1 MNPNLNHC
9 GMILSGEFVTP
20 FIESFSFMVTSDVL
34 ITNRTSLKNMP
45 YFDFHAFIHHLSHN
59 QETISLLIP
68 ATCII
73 NEIISSLITAFELI
87 KDFINM
93 QKWSTWSQK
102 KMSISYSLFQ
112 NQYNKWSIQQ
122 LFFIPFFFFFTVDY
136 SSVVFFKKKLS
147 TCILVLAG

>member
-1 MNPNLNHC
+1 
-9 GMILSGEFVTP
+9 
-20 FIESFSFMVTSDVL
+20 MVTSDVL

-122 LFFIPFFFFFTVDY
+122 LFFIPFFFYFYSWLFFCC
-136 SSVVFFKKKLS
+136 FLKKKTFYLYFS
-147 TCILVLAG
+147 TGWLASYPQTNT

>member
-1 MNPNLNHC
+1 
-9 GMILSGEFVTP
+9 
-20 FIESFSFMVTSDVL
+20 MVTSDVL

-93 QKWSTWSQK
+93 QKWSTWSRK

-122 LFFIPFFFFFTVDY
+122 LFFIPYYFFFCYSWLFFCCFFFFNLF
-136 SSVVFFKKKLS
+136 
-147 TCILVLAG
+147 TCISGWLAS

>member
-1 MNPNLNHC
+1 
-9 GMILSGEFVTP
+9 
-20 FIESFSFMVTSDVL
+20 MVTSDVL

-93 QKWSTWSQK
+93 QKWSTWSRK

-122 LFFIPFFFFFTVDY
+122 LFFIPYYYFFLLQLIILLLFFFF
-136 SSVVFFKKKLS
+136 
-147 TCILVLAG
+147 

>member
-1 MNPNLNHC
+1 
-9 GMILSGEFVTP
+9 
-20 FIESFSFMVTSDVL
+20 MVTSDVL

-93 QKWSTWSQK
+93 QKWSTWSRK

-122 LFFIPFFFFFTVDY
+122 LFFIPFFFCYSWLFFCY
-136 SSVVFFKKKLS
+136 FIFLIFLHVFQDGW
-147 TCILVLAG
+147 LASYPQINT

>member
-9 GMILSGEFVTP
+9 GMILSGEFITP

-73 NEIISSLITAFELI
+73 NEIINLFSNYSIRINKGFYKYAEVEHMVSEENVY
-87 KDFINM
+87 FILPL
-93 QKWSTWSQK
+93 SE
-102 KMSISYSLFQ
+102 
-112 NQYNKWSIQQ
+112 SIQ
-122 LFFIPFFFFFTVDY
+122 
-136 SSVVFFKKKLS
+136 
-147 TCILVLAG
+147 